1 MLKQRCCHFGI
12 PSATLA
18 VHQPSSLPR
27 LLEVIASPAATL
39 LPATSQTERK
49 RYFQAMGGNQSQ
61 EEQPQQQ
68 SLAQWMWQ
76 PDQGQQADHWEVPTI
91 APWPANPAMSWQA
104 TPGGVYMPGPPEVM
118 DLTVFFTNDSPTWYK
133 QVGSNQ
139 IVPVG
144 FGLRKPNPRLTK
156 PAGSVANLGWSPL
169 PPKGQPSVLASFTP
183 DQQSWP
189 RKK

>member
-133 QVGSNQ
+133 QVCSNQ
-139 IVPVG
+139 NCTSWIWIE
-144 FGLRKPNPRLTK
+144 KTKSKTHQACRLC
-156 PAGSVANLGWSPL
+156 
-169 PPKGQPSVLASFTP
+169 GQPWVVSFATQGP
-183 DQQSWP
+183 T
-189 RKK
+189 KCFGG